1 MQEIFQFIPAIVS
14 FVSVLII
21 MPPFIK
27 KMYEH
32 GFVGTNMN
40 NYNKPKIAELGGAV
54 VFFGFAL
61 GAFSGIFVATYLNL
75 FKLDLGVFFAGLCTI
90 AIIAF
95 IGFIDD
101 IIGWKKGIRQWQ
113 HALFPIFAALPL
125 MAVRIANPPISIPF
139 IGLLPN
145 EFFLPFGIVI
155 SFGFAYSLFA
165 IPIGVTGAS
174 NATNMLAGL
183 NGLEA
188 GLALLII
195 STLAIISIANGKIE
209 AAVFAL
215 SIIGALIA
223 FLYYNWF
230 PAKILGGDALTLMA
244 GASIAVI
251 SILGDMEK
259 IGIALMILYFIELFL
274 KARTKFQGESFGVP
288 QKTGLLLSPKEKKS
302 LTHYFMAISPTTEK
316 NVVKRILFVQGIICI
331 LALIAV
337 YFNYIRIITI

>member
-1 MQEIFQFIPAIVS
+1 MQELSQFIPAVIS
-14 FVSVLII
+14 FIMVLII

-27 KMYEH
+27 KMWEQ
-32 GFVGTNMN
+32 GFLGINMN
-40 NYNKPKIAELGGAV
+40 RFDKAKIAELGGAV

-61 GAFSGIFVATYLNL
+61 GAFSGIFIATYLNL
-75 FKLDLGVFFAGLCTI
+75 FKLDLGIFFAGLCTI

-113 HALFPIFAALPL
+113 HALFPIIAALPL
-125 MAVRIANPPISIPF
+125 MAMRITNPPISLPF

-155 SFGFAYSLFA
+155 SFGMLYSLFA
-165 IPIGVTGAS
+165 VPIGVTGAS

-195 STLAIISIANGKIE
+195 STLAIISIANGKVE
-209 AAVFAL
+209 ATIFAM
-215 SIIGALIA
+215 SMIGALIA
-223 FLYYNWF
+223 FLLFNWY
-230 PAKILGGDALTLMA
+230 PAKILGGDGLTLMA

-259 IGIALMILYFIELFL
+259 IGIALMVLYFIELFL
-274 KARTKFQGESFGVP
+274 KARTKFQGESFGIP
-288 QKTGLLLSPKEKKS
+288 QKNGILLAPEKKKS
-302 LTHYFMAISPTTEK
+302 LTHYFMALGPANEK
-316 NVVKRILFVQGIICI
+316 TIVKRILLAQGVICI
-331 LALIAV
+331 LVLIAV
-337 YFNYIRIITI
+337 YFNYIEIIRI